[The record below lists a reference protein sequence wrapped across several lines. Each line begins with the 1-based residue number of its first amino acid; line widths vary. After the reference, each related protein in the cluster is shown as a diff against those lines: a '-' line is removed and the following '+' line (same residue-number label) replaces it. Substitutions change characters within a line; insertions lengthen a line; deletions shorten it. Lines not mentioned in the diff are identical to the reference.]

1 MNIINRSTSRK
12 KIPWL
17 SANSSND
24 AALKKVIRY
33 KNLILNK
40 GTKAFA
46 EINTELKLK
55 SPKSYKVKQS
65 EILKSESLVSDDL
78 KQSILNSAANI
89 KLVCE
94 NDKKGLSSTP
104 IETTK
109 GIQVWKEFRSIDSV
123 GIYVPGG
130 SAPLISSLLMQL
142 IPAQVAGCKNIIVCT
157 PPNKSGEI
165 SPEILWIAKIYGVRE
180 IYKVGGA
187 QAILA
192 MAYGTTI
199 VPKVNKIFGPGNAY
213 VNAAKKLCSSDVA
226 IDLPA
231 GPSEVMI
238 VSNDIEKASI
248 AAADALSQLEHDQDS
263 RAFIISSNL
272 KILQKIKTSVNEQI
286 QQLSRQ
292 SVLKQSIEN
301 LLLIKAK
308 SFKDTLVLI
317 NDCAPEHLILLDED
331 YSKYLVEVNNAGS
344 IFCGALSP
352 ESFGDYSSGT
362 NHVLPTNGQA
372 KVHSGLGVKDFGKQI
387 SVQTASSEGF
397 ENLKNTVITMAQA
410 ESLDAHEQAVKIRQS
425 NANHKASSR
434 SYTEIR
440 KTNETSIYLNLNIDG
455 TGNYNIN
462 TGLKYLDHLLEQFS
476 KHGSFDLYLTC
487 LGDLEIDEHHTI
499 EDIAIALGSAINT
512 SLGDRVGISRYASS
526 EILVMDEVKS
536 SISIDLSS
544 RRFLKFQCSQLRD
557 YVGDF
562 PTEMFEHFF
571 VSLINSA
578 AMTCHIDTTGKN
590 SHHLLE
596 ATFKTF
602 ARCLKK
608 AVVIESS
615 RSSSTKG
622 LL

>member
-12 KIPWL
+12 KIQWL
-17 SANSSND
+17 SANSSNN

-65 EILKSESLVSDDL
+65 EILKSESLVSDHL

-165 SPEILWIAKIYGVRE
+165 SPEILWIAKVYGVKE

-199 VPKVNKIFGPGNAY
+199 VPKVNKIFGPGNVY

-248 AAADALSQLEHDQDS
+248 AAADALSQLEHDPDS

-272 KILQKIKTSVNEQI
+272 KILQKIKTSVNEQM

-425 NANHKASSR
+425 NANQKASSR

-499 EDIAIALGSAINT
+499 EDIAIALGTAINI
-512 SLGDRVGISRYASS
+512 SLDDRVGISRYASS
-526 EILVMDEVKS
+526 ETLVMDEVKS

-544 RRFLKFQCSQLRD
+544 RRFLKFKCSQLRD

-608 AVVIESS
+608 AVVIEST

>member
-12 KIPWL
+12 KIQWL

-33 KNLILNK
+33 KNLILSK

-65 EILKSESLVSDDL
+65 EILKSESLVSDHL

-94 NDKKGLSSTP
+94 NDKKGLASTP

-165 SPEILWIAKIYGVRE
+165 SPEILWIAKVYGVKE

-199 VPKVNKIFGPGNAY
+199 VPKVNKIFGPGNVY
-213 VNAAKKLCSSDVA
+213 VNAAKKLWSSDVA
-226 IDLPA
+226 LDLPA

-248 AAADALSQLEHDQDS
+248 AAADALSQLEHDPDS
-263 RAFIISSNL
+263 KAFIISSNL
-272 KILQKIKTSVNEQI
+272 KILNKIKTSVNDQI
-286 QQLSRQ
+286 QQLSRK

-397 ENLKNTVITMAQA
+397 ENLKSTVIAMAQA

-425 NANHKASSR
+425 NANQKATSR
-434 SYTEIR
+434 SHTEIR

-499 EDIAIALGSAINT
+499 EDIAIALGTAINI
-512 SLGDRVGISRYASS
+512 SLDDRVGISRYASS
-526 EILVMDEVKS
+526 ETLVMDEVKS
-536 SISIDLSS
+536 SISLDLSS
-544 RRFLKFQCSQLRD
+544 RRFLKFKCSQLRD

-578 AMTCHIDTTGKN
+578 AMTCHIDTNGKN

>member
-12 KIPWL
+12 KIQWL

-33 KNLILNK
+33 KNLIISK

-65 EILKSESLVSDDL
+65 EILKSESLVSDHL
-78 KQSILNSAANI
+78 KESILNSAANI

-94 NDKKGLSSTP
+94 NDRKVLSSTP

-157 PPNKSGEI
+157 PPNKSGQI
-165 SPEILWIAKIYGVRE
+165 SPEILWIAKVFGVKE

-187 QAILA
+187 QAIFA

-199 VPKVNKIFGPGNAY
+199 VPKVNKIFGPGNVY
-213 VNAAKKLCSSDVA
+213 VNAAKKLCSNDVA

-238 VSNDIEKASI
+238 VSNDIEKAPI
-248 AAADALSQLEHDQDS
+248 AAADALSQLEHDPDS

-272 KILQKIKTSVNEQI
+272 KILKKIKTSVNEQI

-344 IFCGALSP
+344 IFCGELSP

-425 NANHKASSR
+425 NANQKASSR

-499 EDIAIALGSAINT
+499 EDIAIALGTAINT

-526 EILVMDEVKS
+526 ETLVMDEVKS
-536 SISIDLSS
+536 SISVDLSS
-544 RRFLKFQCSQLRD
+544 RRFLKFKCSQLRD

-608 AVVIESS
+608 AVVIESF

>member
-12 KIPWL
+12 KIQWL

-33 KNLILNK
+33 KNLVLNK

-65 EILKSESLVSDDL
+65 EILKSESLVSDHL

-94 NDKKGLSSTP
+94 NDKKGLASTP

-130 SAPLISSLLMQL
+130 RAPLISSLLMQL

-165 SPEILWIAKIYGVRE
+165 SPEILWIAKVYGVKE

-199 VPKVNKIFGPGNAY
+199 VPKVNKIFGPGNVY
-213 VNAAKKLCSSDVA
+213 VNAAKKLCSNDVA

-248 AAADALSQLEHDQDS
+248 AAADALSQLEHDPDS
-263 RAFIISSNL
+263 KAFIISSNL
-272 KILQKIKTSVNEQI
+272 KILNKIKTSVNDQI
-286 QQLSRQ
+286 QQLSRK

-308 SFKDTLVLI
+308 SFKDTLALI

-397 ENLKNTVITMAQA
+397 ENLKSTVIAMAQA

-425 NANHKASSR
+425 NANQKATSR
-434 SYTEIR
+434 SHTEIR

-499 EDIAIALGSAINT
+499 EDIAIALGTAINI
-512 SLGDRVGISRYASS
+512 SLDDRVGISRYASS
-526 EILVMDEVKS
+526 ETLVMDEVKS
-536 SISIDLSS
+536 SISLDLSS
-544 RRFLKFQCSQLRD
+544 RRFLKFKCSQLRD

-578 AMTCHIDTTGKN
+578 AMTCHIDTNGKN

>member
-12 KIPWL
+12 KIQWL
-17 SANSSND
+17 SADSSND

-46 EINTELKLK
+46 EINSELKLK

-65 EILKSESLVSDDL
+65 EILKSESLVSDHL

-165 SPEILWIAKIYGVRE
+165 SPEILWIAKVYGVKE

-199 VPKVNKIFGPGNAY
+199 VPKVNKIFGPGNVY

-248 AAADALSQLEHDQDS
+248 AAADALSQLEHDPDS

-272 KILQKIKTSVNEQI
+272 KILQKIKTSVNEQM

-425 NANHKASSR
+425 NANQKASSR

-499 EDIAIALGSAINT
+499 EDIAIALGTAINI
-512 SLGDRVGISRYASS
+512 SLDDRVGISRYASS
-526 EILVMDEVKS
+526 ETLVMDEVKS
-536 SISIDLSS
+536 SISVDLSS
-544 RRFLKFQCSQLRD
+544 RRFLKFKCSQLRD

>member
-65 EILKSESLVSDDL
+65 EILKSESLVSDHL

-94 NDKKGLSSTP
+94 NDKKGLLSTP

-165 SPEILWIAKIYGVRE
+165 SPEILWIAKVYGVKE

-199 VPKVNKIFGPGNAY
+199 VPKVNKIFGPGNVY

-248 AAADALSQLEHDQDS
+248 AAADALSQLEHDPDS

-344 IFCGALSP
+344 IFCGSLSP

-425 NANHKASSR
+425 NANQKASSR

-499 EDIAIALGSAINT
+499 EDIAIALGIAINT

-526 EILVMDEVKS
+526 ETLVMDEVKS

-544 RRFLKFQCSQLRD
+544 RRFLKFKCSQLRD

-608 AVVIESS
+608 AVVIEST

>member
-12 KIPWL
+12 KIKWL

-46 EINTELKLK
+46 EINSELKLK

-65 EILKSESLVSDDL
+65 EILKSESLVSDHL

-165 SPEILWIAKIYGVRE
+165 SPEILWIAKVYGVKE

-199 VPKVNKIFGPGNAY
+199 VPKVNKIFGPGNVY

-248 AAADALSQLEHDQDS
+248 AAADALSQLEHDPDS

-272 KILQKIKTSVNEQI
+272 KILKKIKTSVNEQI

-425 NANHKASSR
+425 NANQKASSR

-499 EDIAIALGSAINT
+499 EDIAIALGIAINT

-526 EILVMDEVKS
+526 ETLVMDEVKS

-544 RRFLKFQCSQLRD
+544 RRFLKFKCSQLRD

-608 AVVIESS
+608 AVVIEST

>member
-12 KIPWL
+12 KIQWL
-17 SANSSND
+17 SADSSND

-46 EINTELKLK
+46 EINSELKLK

-65 EILKSESLVSDDL
+65 EILKSESLVSDHL

-165 SPEILWIAKIYGVRE
+165 SPEILWIAKVYGVKE

-199 VPKVNKIFGPGNAY
+199 VPKVNKIFGPGNVY

-248 AAADALSQLEHDQDS
+248 AAADALSQLEHDPDS

-272 KILQKIKTSVNEQI
+272 KILKKIKTSVNEQI

-425 NANHKASSR
+425 NANQKASSR

-499 EDIAIALGSAINT
+499 EDIAIALGIAINT

-526 EILVMDEVKS
+526 ETLVMDEVKS

-544 RRFLKFQCSQLRD
+544 RRFLKFKCSQLRD

>member
-12 KIPWL
+12 KIQWL
-17 SANSSND
+17 SVDSSND

-65 EILKSESLVSDDL
+65 EILKSESLVSDRL

-142 IPAQVAGCKNIIVCT
+142 IPAQVAGCKKIIVCT

-165 SPEILWIAKIYGVRE
+165 SPEILWIAKVYGVKE

-199 VPKVNKIFGPGNAY
+199 VPKVNKIFGPGNVY

-238 VSNDIEKASI
+238 VSNDMEKASI
-248 AAADALSQLEHDQDS
+248 AAADALSQLEHDPDS

-272 KILQKIKTSVNEQI
+272 KILQKIKTSVNEQM

-308 SFKDTLVLI
+308 SFKDTLGLI

-425 NANHKASSR
+425 NANQKASSR

-499 EDIAIALGSAINT
+499 EDIAIALGTAINN
-512 SLGDRVGISRYASS
+512 SLDDRVGISRYASS
-526 EILVMDEVKS
+526 ETLVMDEVKS
-536 SISIDLSS
+536 SISLDLSS
-544 RRFLKFQCSQLRD
+544 RRFLKFKCSQLRD

>member
-12 KIPWL
+12 QIKWL
-17 SANSSND
+17 TANSSND
-24 AALKKVIRY
+24 AAIKKVIRY

-65 EILKSESLVSDDL
+65 EILKSESLVSDRL

-165 SPEILWIAKIYGVRE
+165 SPEILWIAKIYGVKE

-248 AAADALSQLEHDQDS
+248 AAADALSQLEHDPDS

-272 KILQKIKTSVNEQI
+272 KILQKIKTSVNEQM

-344 IFCGALSP
+344 IFCGPLSP

-397 ENLKNTVITMAQA
+397 ENLKDTVITMAQA

-425 NANHKASSR
+425 NANQKVSSR

-499 EDIAIALGSAINT
+499 EDIAIALGSAINN

-608 AVVIESS
+608 AVVIEST

>member
-65 EILKSESLVSDDL
+65 EILKSESLVSDEL

-165 SPEILWIAKIYGVRE
+165 SPEILWIAKIYGVKE

-248 AAADALSQLEHDQDS
+248 AAADALSQLEHDPDS

-272 KILQKIKTSVNEQI
+272 KILQKIKTSVNEQM

-292 SVLKQSIEN
+292 SILKQSIEN

-425 NANHKASSR
+425 NANQKALSR

-499 EDIAIALGSAINT
+499 EDIAIALGTAINN
-512 SLGDRVGISRYASS
+512 SLDDRVGISRYASS
-526 EILVMDEVKS
+526 ETLVMDEVKS

>member
-12 KIPWL
+12 KIQWL
-17 SANSSND
+17 SADSSND

-33 KNLILNK
+33 KNLILKK

-46 EINTELKLK
+46 EINSELKLK

-65 EILKSESLVSDDL
+65 EILKSESLVSDHL

-165 SPEILWIAKIYGVRE
+165 SPEILWIAKVYGVKE

-199 VPKVNKIFGPGNAY
+199 IPKVNKIFGPGNVY

-248 AAADALSQLEHDQDS
+248 AAADALSQLEHDPDS

-272 KILQKIKTSVNEQI
+272 KILQKIKTSVNEQM

-317 NDCAPEHLILLDED
+317 NDCAPEHLILLDDD

-425 NANHKASSR
+425 NANQKASSR

-499 EDIAIALGSAINT
+499 EDIAIALGIAINT

-526 EILVMDEVKS
+526 ETLVMDEVKS

-544 RRFLKFQCSQLRD
+544 RRFLKFKCSQLRD

-608 AVVIESS
+608 AVVIEST

>member
-1 MNIINRSTSRK
+1 M
-12 KIPWL
+12 
-17 SANSSND
+17 
-24 AALKKVIRY
+24 
-33 KNLILNK
+33 
-40 GTKAFA
+40 
-46 EINTELKLK
+46 
-55 SPKSYKVKQS
+55 
-65 EILKSESLVSDDL
+65 VSDHL

-94 NDKKGLSSTP
+94 NDKKGLASTP

-130 SAPLISSLLMQL
+130 RAPLISSLLMQL

-165 SPEILWIAKIYGVRE
+165 SPEILWIAKVYGVKE

-199 VPKVNKIFGPGNAY
+199 VPKVNKIFGPGNVY

-248 AAADALSQLEHDQDS
+248 AAADALSQLEHDPDS
-263 RAFIISSNL
+263 KAFIISSNL
-272 KILQKIKTSVNEQI
+272 KILNKIKTSVNDQI
-286 QQLSRQ
+286 QQLSRK

-308 SFKDTLVLI
+308 SFKDTLALI

-397 ENLKNTVITMAQA
+397 ENLKSTVIAMAQA

-425 NANHKASSR
+425 NANQKATSR
-434 SYTEIR
+434 SHTEIR

-499 EDIAIALGSAINT
+499 EDIAIALGTAINI
-512 SLGDRVGISRYASS
+512 SLDDRVGISRYASS
-526 EILVMDEVKS
+526 ETLVMDEVKS
-536 SISIDLSS
+536 SISLDLSS
-544 RRFLKFQCSQLRD
+544 RRFLKFKCSQLRD

-578 AMTCHIDTTGKN
+578 AMTCHIDTNGKN

>member
-12 KIPWL
+12 KIQWL
-17 SANSSND
+17 SADSSND

-46 EINTELKLK
+46 EINSELKLK

-65 EILKSESLVSDDL
+65 EILKSESLVSDHL

-165 SPEILWIAKIYGVRE
+165 SPEILWIAKVYGVKE

-199 VPKVNKIFGPGNAY
+199 IPKVNKIFGPGNVY

-248 AAADALSQLEHDQDS
+248 AAADALSQLEHDPDS

-272 KILQKIKTSVNEQI
+272 KILQKIKTSVNEQM

-317 NDCAPEHLILLDED
+317 NDCAPEHLILLDDD

-425 NANHKASSR
+425 NANQKASSR

-499 EDIAIALGSAINT
+499 EDIAIALGIAINT

-526 EILVMDEVKS
+526 ETLVMDEVKS

-544 RRFLKFQCSQLRD
+544 RRFLKFKCSQLRD

-608 AVVIESS
+608 AVVIEST

>member
-12 KIPWL
+12 KIQWL
-17 SANSSND
+17 SADSSND

-33 KNLILNK
+33 KNLILKK
-40 GTKAFA
+40 GTQAFA
-46 EINTELKLK
+46 EINSELKLK

-65 EILKSESLVSDDL
+65 EILKSESLVSDHL

-165 SPEILWIAKIYGVRE
+165 SPEILWIAKVYGVKE

-199 VPKVNKIFGPGNAY
+199 VPKVNKIFGPGNVY

-248 AAADALSQLEHDQDS
+248 AAADALSQLEHDPDS

-425 NANHKASSR
+425 NANQKASSR

-499 EDIAIALGSAINT
+499 EDIAIALGIAINT

-526 EILVMDEVKS
+526 ETLVMDEVKS

-544 RRFLKFQCSQLRD
+544 RRFLKFKCSQLRD

-608 AVVIESS
+608 AVVIEST

>member
-65 EILKSESLVSDDL
+65 EILKSESLVSDHL

-165 SPEILWIAKIYGVRE
+165 SPEILWIAKVYGVKE

-199 VPKVNKIFGPGNAY
+199 VPKVNKIFGPGNVY

-248 AAADALSQLEHDQDS
+248 AAADALSQLEHDPDS

-272 KILQKIKTSVNEQI
+272 KILKKIKTSVNEQM

-425 NANHKASSR
+425 NANQKASSR

-499 EDIAIALGSAINT
+499 EDIAIALGTAINI
-512 SLGDRVGISRYASS
+512 SLDDRVGISRYASS
-526 EILVMDEVKS
+526 ETLVMDEVKS
-536 SISIDLSS
+536 SISVDLSS
-544 RRFLKFQCSQLRD
+544 RRFLKFKCSQLRD

>member
-65 EILKSESLVSDDL
+65 EILKSESLVSDHL

-165 SPEILWIAKIYGVRE
+165 PPEILWIAKVYGVKE

-199 VPKVNKIFGPGNAY
+199 VPKVNKIFGPGNVY

-248 AAADALSQLEHDQDS
+248 AAADALSQLEHDPDS

-272 KILQKIKTSVNEQI
+272 KILKKIKTSVNEQI

-608 AVVIESS
+608 AVVIEST

>member
-142 IPAQVAGCKNIIVCT
+142 IPAQVAGCKKIIVCT

-165 SPEILWIAKIYGVRE
+165 SPEILWIAKVYGVKE

-199 VPKVNKIFGPGNAY
+199 VPKVNKIFGPGNVY

-248 AAADALSQLEHDQDS
+248 AAADALSQLEHDPDS

-272 KILQKIKTSVNEQI
+272 KILKKIKTSVNEQI

-608 AVVIESS
+608 AVVIEST

>member
-12 KIPWL
+12 KIQWL
-17 SANSSND
+17 SADSSND

-65 EILKSESLVSDDL
+65 EILKSESLVSDRL

-165 SPEILWIAKIYGVRE
+165 SPEILWIAKVYGVKE

-248 AAADALSQLEHDQDS
+248 AAADALSQLEHDPDS

-272 KILQKIKTSVNEQI
+272 KILKKIKTSVNEQI

-344 IFCGALSP
+344 IFCGPLSP

-397 ENLKNTVITMAQA
+397 ENLKDTVITMAQA

-425 NANHKASSR
+425 NANQKVSSR

-499 EDIAIALGSAINT
+499 EDIAIALGSAINN

-608 AVVIESS
+608 AVVIEST

>member
-12 KIPWL
+12 KIQWL
-17 SANSSND
+17 SADSSND

-65 EILKSESLVSDDL
+65 EILKSESLVSDHL

-165 SPEILWIAKIYGVRE
+165 SPEILWIAKVYGVKE

-199 VPKVNKIFGPGNAY
+199 VPKVNKIFGPGNVY

-248 AAADALSQLEHDQDS
+248 AAADALSQLEHDPDS

-272 KILQKIKTSVNEQI
+272 KILKKIKTSVNEQI

-425 NANHKASSR
+425 NANQKASSR

-499 EDIAIALGSAINT
+499 EDIAIALGTAINI
-512 SLGDRVGISRYASS
+512 SLDDRVGISRYASS
-526 EILVMDEVKS
+526 ETLVMDEVKS
-536 SISIDLSS
+536 SISVDLSS
-544 RRFLKFQCSQLRD
+544 RRFLKFKCSQLRD

>member
-12 KIPWL
+12 KIQWL

-33 KNLILNK
+33 KNLILSK

-65 EILKSESLVSDDL
+65 EILKSESLVSDHL

-94 NDKKGLSSTP
+94 NDKKGLASTP

-165 SPEILWIAKIYGVRE
+165 SPEILWIAKVYGVKE

-199 VPKVNKIFGPGNAY
+199 VPKVNKIFGPGNVY
-213 VNAAKKLCSSDVA
+213 VNAAKKLWSSDVA
-226 IDLPA
+226 LDLPA

-248 AAADALSQLEHDQDS
+248 AAADALSQLEHDPDS
-263 RAFIISSNL
+263 KAFIISSNL
-272 KILQKIKTSVNEQI
+272 KILNKIKTSVNDQI
-286 QQLSRQ
+286 QQLSRK

-308 SFKDTLVLI
+308 SFKDTLALI

-397 ENLKNTVITMAQA
+397 ENLKSTVIAMAQA

-425 NANHKASSR
+425 NANQKATSR
-434 SYTEIR
+434 SHTEIR

-476 KHGSFDLYLTC
+476 KHGTFDLYLTC

-499 EDIAIALGSAINT
+499 EDIAIALGTAINI
-512 SLGDRVGISRYASS
+512 SLDDRVGISRYASS
-526 EILVMDEVKS
+526 ETLVMDEVKS
-536 SISIDLSS
+536 SISLDLSS
-544 RRFLKFQCSQLRD
+544 RRFLKFKCSQLRD

-578 AMTCHIDTTGKN
+578 AMTCHIDTNGKN

>member
-40 GTKAFA
+40 GTKAFT

-165 SPEILWIAKIYGVRE
+165 SPEILWIAKVYGVKE

-199 VPKVNKIFGPGNAY
+199 VPKVNKIFGPGNVY

-248 AAADALSQLEHDQDS
+248 AAADALSQLEHDPDS

-272 KILQKIKTSVNEQI
+272 KILKKIKTSVNEQI